1 LSSLERQDEVKEE
14 KRMSMMRWEPFP
26 ELMSL
31 RQAMDRIMEDSF
43 MRPGRQAEGLAPAVD
58 MFQTADEVIVK
69 ISVPGVKAEHLDVHV
84 AGDGLT
90 VKGVR
95 TEHQDVKREDYYYQE
110 QRYGAFTRYINLPA
124 GLATE
129 KAEADLQDGVLTL
142 TIPKSEETK
151 PKTIKVKEVKPAESS
166 RKLLPKAKK

>member
-1 LSSLERQDEVKEE
+1 
-14 KRMSMMRWEPFP
+14 MSMMRWEPFP

-43 MRPGRQAEGLAPAVD
+43 TRPGRQAEGLAPAVD
-58 MFQTADEVIVK
+58 MFQTPAEVIVK
-69 ISVPGVKAEHLDVHV
+69 IAVPGVKAEHLDVHI

-95 TEHQDVKREDYYYQE
+95 TEHQNIKREDYYYQE

-124 GLATE
+124 GLAGD
-129 KAEADLQDGVLTL
+129 KAEANLEDGVLTL
-142 TIPKSEETK
+142 TIPKSEEVR
-151 PKTIKVKEVKPAESS
+151 PKTIKVKEAKPAETK
-166 RKLLPKAKK
+166 KLLPKMKK